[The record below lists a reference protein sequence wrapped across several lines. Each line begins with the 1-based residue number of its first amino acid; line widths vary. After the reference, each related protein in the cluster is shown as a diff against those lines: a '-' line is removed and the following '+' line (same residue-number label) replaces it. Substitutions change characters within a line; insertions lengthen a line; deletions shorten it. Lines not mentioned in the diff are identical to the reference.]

1 LTLPESTVTQ
11 YTPAATSAFNRAAS
25 GVRSLFLLENPVDT
39 LKFGL
44 SLYVMTYV
52 GACFNLLTLV
62 ILSWIAIF
70 TGPRLYISHHAL
82 LDELAGK
89 AAGKVNQVK
98 VKVMESLPGN
108 IMPKTVVSSKEE

>member
-1 LTLPESTVTQ
+1 M
-11 YTPAATSAFNRAAS
+11 
-25 GVRSLFLLENPVDT
+25 DT

-52 GACFNLLTLV
+52 GACFNLLTLA

-70 TGPRLYISHHAL
+70 TAHRLYISHHVL
-82 LDELAGK
+82 LDDLAGK

-98 VKVMESLPGN
+98 VTVMESLPGN
-108 IMPKTVVSSKEE
+108 MKPKIVVSKEE